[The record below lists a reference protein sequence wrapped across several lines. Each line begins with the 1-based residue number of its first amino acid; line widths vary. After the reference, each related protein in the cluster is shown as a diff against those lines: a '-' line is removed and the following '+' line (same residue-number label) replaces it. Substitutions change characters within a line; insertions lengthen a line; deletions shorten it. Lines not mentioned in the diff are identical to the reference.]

1 MIPRSRPLRRPV
13 VCREVVL
20 LTAVSLGIFILT
32 TGALSCAAA
41 TWPTV
46 THCSDL
52 QSAIL
57 GRPVNYC
64 VDLPANYAAAA
75 PERYPVLYFLHG
87 LFEHDT
93 AWIDHGGKDVLD
105 KMLQDGRLGPFIVV
119 LPDADNTFY
128 VNSYD
133 GKVRYEDFFIQELVP
148 YIDRHYRTI
157 PTRRAR
163 GISGVSMGGYGAL
176 HLAMLHPNVFGSVS
190 AQGAAL
196 IPKFPHPVPTQG
208 RWGFYARVLQHAFGS
223 PLSETYWDANNP
235 LTLAEHPSRFKGLK
249 IYFDCGNHDRYGF
262 EVGAEMLNRILNDRH
277 FPHQFYLREGDHG
290 WPYLQKYLQYAL
302 LFHWKYF
309 QRAEHEYA
317 AKKGGQ

>member
-1 MIPRSRPLRRPV
+1 MIPRTRSSHLAACCPKASVLRMFLPI
-13 VCREVVL
+13 
-20 LTAVSLGIFILT
+20 IFLFMA
-32 TGALSCAAA
+32 GAAA
-41 TWPTV
+41 FGAAWPT
-46 THCSDL
+46 TTQCGDIE
-52 QSAIL
+52 SAIL
-57 GRPVNYC
+57 GRPVDYC
-64 VDLPANYAAAA
+64 VDLPAGYAASSKQ
-75 PERYPVLYFLHG
+75 RYPVLYFLHG

-105 KMLQDGRLGPFIVV
+105 GMLRDGRLGPFIVV

-157 PTRRAR
+157 PTRLAR

-176 HLAMLHPNVFGSVS
+176 HLAMLHPDVFGTVS

-208 RWGFYARVLQHAFGS
+208 RWGFYARVLQHAFGD
-223 PLSETYWDANNP
+223 PLSEADWDANNP
-235 LTLAEHPSRFKGLK
+235 LTLAEHPSRFRGLK
-249 IYFDCGNHDRYGF
+249 MYFDCGDHDRYGF
-262 EVGAEMLNRILNDRH
+262 EAGAEMLNRILDSKH
-277 FPHQFYLREGDHG
+277 FPHQFYLRPGDHG
-290 WPYLQKYLQYAL
+290 WPYLRKYLQDAL

-309 QRAEHEYA
+309 QQAEREYA
-317 AKKGGQ
+317 AKQGAR

>member
-1 MIPRSRPLRRPV
+1 MTPKPEARPRLVHFPGKKRRVGLV
-13 VCREVVL
+13 VFFL
-20 LTAVSLGIFILT
+20 AASAGLAF
-32 TGALSCAAA
+32 AAA
-41 TWPTV
+41 PWPTTV
-46 THCSDL
+46 HCGSI
-52 QSAIL
+52 QSKIL

-64 VDLPANYAAAA
+64 IDLPGNYAATA
-75 PERYPVLYFLHG
+75 PRRYPVLYFLHG

-93 AWIDHGGKDVLD
+93 SWVNEGGKDILD
-105 KMLQDGRLGPFIVV
+105 EMLRQKRIGPFIVV

-148 YIDRHYRTI
+148 YIDQHYRTI
-157 PTRRAR
+157 PTRLAR
-163 GISGVSMGGYGAL
+163 GISGVSMGGYGSL
-176 HLAMLHPNVFGSVS
+176 HLAMRHPNVFGTVS

-223 PLSETYWDANNP
+223 PLSESYWDANNP
-235 LTLAEHPSRFKGLK
+235 LTLAEHPSRFRGLK

-262 EVGAEMLNRILNDRH
+262 EVGAEALNRILNREH
-277 FPHQFYLREGDHG
+277 FPHQFYLRPGGHG
-290 WPYLQKYLQYAL
+290 WSYLHKYMQYAL

-309 QRAEHEYA
+309 RKAEREYA
-317 AKKGGQ
+317 AARNGRR